1 MWFRRTTAEDLPAV
15 LAIIRQAQ
23 EALNRQGVDQWQ
35 NGYPTEADI
44 RWDIAG
50 ESAYVLELNEKIVA
64 TAALWFAPEESYT
77 RLDGKWKTDGAYAV
91 VHRIAVDNGC
101 KGQGLA
107 AQMLAHFE
115 RLCREHGV
123 ASLRTD
129 THAQNLPMRRMLQ
142 KNGCSECGVVFI
154 NGGLET
160 GDKRIA
166 YEKVLDS
173 AGNEPL
179 KHLAETEPQE
189 TEKFTRV
196 SAKLVHGAQAGEL
209 YLRRFEDR
217 DLPLLEHWLQCAHV
231 RRWFEHPGAW
241 LDEVRQRTGRYC
253 WIHHFIAVYQQRA
266 VGFCQYYRYTLSG
279 ENWQGNVPLEG
290 TYSVDYLLGDPALLG
305 RGLGRQMVRE
315 LIEAVG
321 CEPGARRIIVQPD
334 PEKLCSCNT
343 LRAAGF
349 ALDLQNRLYRL
360 ELSEGRRSGLGIGGT
375 SV

>member
-1 MWFRRTTAEDLPAV
+1 MRFRRTTAEDLPAV

-23 EALNRQGVDQWQ
+23 EALKRQGVDQWQ

-44 RWDIAG
+44 RRDIAG
-50 ESAYVLELNEKIVA
+50 ESAYVLELNGKIA
-64 TAALWFAPEESYT
+64 GTAALWFAPEESYAHLKG
-77 RLDGKWKTDGAYAV
+77 RWNTDGAYAV
-91 VHRIAVDNGC
+91 VHRIAVDDAY

-115 RLCREHGV
+115 CLCREHGV
-123 ASLRTD
+123 ASLRAD
-129 THAQNLPMRRMLQ
+129 THAQNLSMRRMLQ
-142 KNGCSECGVVFI
+142 KYGCSECGVVYL
-154 NGGLET
+154 NGGPET

-166 YEKVLDS
+166 YEKVLAS
-173 AGNEPL
+173 AGNERSAC
-179 KHLAETEPQE
+179 LAETEPQE

-196 SAKLVHGAQAGEL
+196 SAKLVHGAQACEL

-217 DLPLLEHWLQCAHV
+217 DLPLLKHWLQCAHV

-266 VGFCQYYRYTLSG
+266 VGFCQYYRYSQSG
-279 ENWQGNVPLEG
+279 EDWQGNVPLEG
-290 TYSVDYLLGDPALLG
+290 TYSVDYLLGEPALLG
-305 RGLGRQMVRE
+305 RGLGRQMVQA

-321 CEPGARRIIVQPD
+321 CEPDARRIIVQPD
-334 PEKLCSCNT
+334 PENLRSCNT

-360 ELSEGRRSGLGIGGT
+360 ELSEGRRNGSGMGCAP
-375 SV
+375 V